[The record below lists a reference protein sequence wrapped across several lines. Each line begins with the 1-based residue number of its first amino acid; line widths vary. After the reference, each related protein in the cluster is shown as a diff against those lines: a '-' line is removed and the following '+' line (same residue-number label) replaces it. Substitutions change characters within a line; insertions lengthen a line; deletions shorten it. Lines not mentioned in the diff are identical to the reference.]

1 MITVFADNK
10 EIPINMV
17 EFSDGALTFKLDKL
31 PETPRYISVNIC
43 PTTPVYRIRE
53 EIRLVVSCIENFYG
67 CVMLQGQK
75 FSTILNLPYLGY
87 GRADRVFEKG
97 NPSPLYDFLQDLNAF
112 GFTEVLCSDIH
123 NKDCLY
129 IGSVPN
135 ITEKSQLECFKQ
147 SLPQDFNTDYD
158 IILAPDKGAVDKA
171 ASIADHLEV
180 DVYNCG
186 KERDIS
192 TGKVIKTVL
201 PPDVDFTGK
210 VVLIPDDLMDGGYSF
225 IRLAEQL
232 KTAGAKQV
240 DLYVTHLIASKGL
253 DVLKGLV
260 DNVYCYQVVGK
271 YVNKL
276 DVTHFNLNK

>member
-10 EIPINMV
+10 EIPVNMI

-31 PETPRYISVNIC
+31 PENPRYISVNVC

-97 NPSPLYDFLQDLNAF
+97 NPSPLYDFLQDLNSF

-123 NKDCLY
+123 NNNCLN

-135 ITEKSQLECFKQ
+135 IIEKSQLECFKQ
-147 SLPQDFNTDYD
+147 SIPFDFNTNYD
-158 IILAPDKGAVDKA
+158 IILAPDKGSVNKA
-171 ASIADHLEV
+171 ASIAAHLGV
-180 DVYNCG
+180 DVYDCD

-192 TGKVIKTVL
+192 TGKIIKSVL
-201 PPDVDFTGK
+201 PDIDFKGK
-210 VVLIPDDLMDGGYSF
+210 VVLIPDDIFDGGYTF
-225 IRLAEQL
+225 YALAKLL
-232 KTAGAKQV
+232 KEAGAKQV
-240 DLYVTHLIASKGL
+240 DLYITHMIGAKGL
-253 DVLKGLV
+253 DSLKGLIN
-260 DNVYCYQVVGK
+260 NVYCYHTVGK
-271 YVNKL
+271 YLNKQ
-276 DVTHFNLNK
+276 DITNFNLGK

>member
-1 MITVFADNK
+1 
-10 EIPINMV
+10 
-17 EFSDGALTFKLDKL
+17 
-31 PETPRYISVNIC
+31 
-43 PTTPVYRIRE
+43 
-53 EIRLVVSCIENFYG
+53 
-67 CVMLQGQK
+67 MLQGQK
-75 FSTILNLPYLGY
+75 FSAILNLPYLGY

-97 NPSPLYDFLQDLNAF
+97 NPSPLYDFLQDLNSF
-112 GFTEVLCSDIH
+112 GFTEVLCCDIH
-123 NKDCLY
+123 NSKCLN

-135 ITEKSQLECFKQ
+135 IREKSQLECFKQ
-147 SLPQDFNTDYD
+147 SLPHDFNTDYD

-232 KTAGAKQV
+232 KTACAKQV